1 MPKSKARFD
10 RISFVSSDVPEAIEA
25 RNRLTALYGA
35 VEPREAQA
43 IVALGGDGL
52 MLQTLHRYIN
62 DKKIGRAHV

>member
-1 MPKSKARFD
+1 MAKSKGRFD
-10 RISFVSSDVPEAIEA
+10 KIAFVSSDVPEAIEA
-25 RNRLTALYGA
+25 RDKLRELYGA

-62 DKKIGRAHV
+62 DKIP